1 MEYATRV
8 YQEAAQANGGA
19 TAESNEDD
27 GEATEAEFVNK

>member
-8 YQEAAQANGGA
+8 YQEAAGANGGSAA
-19 TAESNEDD
+19 TEDD